1 MKLRTSLLSA
11 AFAAMAMFG
20 TAIPAWADAYSVPMW
35 ITKPAN
41 DATIHNGT
49 GNLNVAVALGAPLK
63 PTTGDYVQLL
73 LDGKVVAD
81 SSDGQHFKLKDVP
94 LGRHTLEADLRNGRD
109 HTLLRSA
116 PVVVD
121 MAPRAR
127 G

>member
-1 MKLRTSLLSA
+1 MKLQYPLL
-11 AFAAMAMFG
+11 G
-20 TAIPAWADAYSVPMW
+20 TALSVVALLGTALPAWADIYSNPMW

-41 DATIHNGT
+41 DATIHNGS
-49 GNLNVAVALGAPLK
+49 GNLGVSVALGKPLDAAA
-63 PTTGDYVQLL
+63 GDYVQLL

-94 LGRHTLEADLRNGRD
+94 LGRHTLEADLRSGRD
-109 HTLLRSA
+109 HALLRSA

-121 MAPRAR
+121 MAPPR